1 MTLFEKTI
9 PDMSYDIQDPKQHAK
24 ESFSNKSEAENII
37 SAISEDNGE
46 TICSRS
52 LIMFLHEMSER
63 IYELECDLKTEVR
76 ETNDRIYELE
86 CEVRNLKENN

>member
-9 PDMSYDIQDPKQHAK
+9 PERSYDTQYPEAHAK
-24 ESFSNKSEAENII
+24 EYFTYNNQNAEYII

-52 LIMFLHEMSER
+52 LIMLLQQMS
-63 IYELECDLKTEVR
+63 
-76 ETNDRIYELE
+76 DRIYELE
-86 CEVRNLKENN
+86 YQARSLESALATREGG

>member
-9 PDMSYDIQDPKQHAK
+9 PDMSYDIQYPKQHAK
-24 ESFSNKSEAENII
+24 EFFTYNNYEAEYII

-52 LIMFLHEMSER
+52 LIMFLQQMTDH
-63 IYELECDLKTEVR
+63 IYK
-76 ETNDRIYELE
+76 LE
-86 CEVRNLKENN
+86 CEIRHLKGE